1 MPKAFSGY
9 FCSTHF
15 IALIHPIQWTI
26 AYPVGTDRPAK
37 RPSDLSD
44 KPVEKRKKEEKKK
57 DKKATTSKK
66 PDKSV
71 KSSHRPR
78 RILLTSTEIALG
90 QCTRRAD
97 ITPMNVQ
104 IGSLT
109 LRNRTDRH
117 GKTYPL
123 TASTDA
129 GKENI
134 SIPHDQPRASSR
146 INDNYYVTSLKAR
159 LLAGSTPKETLT
171 VQSLKT
177 NVNLNV
183 VNHVHSATGH
193 PQRKGISPGLSAV
206 NLKGCTLKHVKG
218 ASSVIQLPCVQSVTK
233 ICL

>member
-1 MPKAFSGY
+1 M
-9 FCSTHF
+9 
-15 IALIHPIQWTI
+15 LI
-26 AYPVGTDRPAK
+26 
-37 RPSDLSD
+37 L
-44 KPVEKRKKEEKKK
+44 
-57 DKKATTSKK
+57 
-66 PDKSV
+66 
-71 KSSHRPR
+71 
-78 RILLTSTEIALG
+78 TEIALG
-90 QCTRRAD
+90 RCTRRAD
-97 ITPMNVQ
+97 ITVK

-134 SIPHDQPRASSR
+134 SIPHDQPRASSC
-146 INDNYYVTSLKAR
+146 INDNYCVTSLRAR
-159 LLAGSTPKETLT
+159 LLAGSAPKETLT

-177 NVNLNV
+177 NVKLNV

-218 ASSVIQLPCVQSVTK
+218 ASSVIQLPCVQSVTNVPLVVKNLPVGARLQNFWQTWLERGAGPK
-233 ICL
+233 IVQILREGYTLPFRIRPNLTRSPLS